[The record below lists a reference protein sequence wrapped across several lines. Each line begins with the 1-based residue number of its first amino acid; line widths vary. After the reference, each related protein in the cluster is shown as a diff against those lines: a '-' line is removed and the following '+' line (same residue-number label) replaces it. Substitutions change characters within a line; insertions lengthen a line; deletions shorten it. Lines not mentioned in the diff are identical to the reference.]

1 MLEHTFDK
9 GDATTMKFYSP
20 EEADKVA
27 TQFFKYY
34 YKDRGV
40 KKWKGFIISEQS
52 AELKKLKK
60 KPNKNGETLYEQVKY
75 GDWD

>member
-1 MLEHTFDK
+1 
-9 GDATTMKFYSP
+9 MKFYSP

-34 YKDRGV
+34 YKDRG
-40 KKWKGFIISEQS
+40 KIKWGGFMLSEQT
-52 AELKKLKK
+52 AALRKEKK
-60 KPNKNGETLYEQVKY
+60 KEYADTTYYEKTKY